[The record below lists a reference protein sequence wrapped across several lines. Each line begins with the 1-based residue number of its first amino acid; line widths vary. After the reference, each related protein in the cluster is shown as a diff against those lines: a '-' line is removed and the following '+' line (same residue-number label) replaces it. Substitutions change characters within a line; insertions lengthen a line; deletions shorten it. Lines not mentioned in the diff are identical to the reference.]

1 MANEI
6 ELKLAF
12 PATALA
18 EILAHPL
25 LAQAPRKGAPR
36 VLDNSYFDTAELT
49 LHAARIAVRT
59 RRMGDTVLQTVKCA
73 AESRGGL
80 SSRPEWEQPFQSTF
94 DFAAVDIKPVR
105 KMLEA
110 LAAQLQPVFTTVF
123 HRDTRIVQ
131 PVPEVSILVM
141 IDTGKII
148 AGKAEEAI
156 CELELEL
163 AQGGADD
170 LINLAIVLAEDL
182 PLIPFDL
189 SKAQRGYQLFL
200 HTPPQAVRFSKPPLD
215 AAHTPLQVFKQLAVI
230 AEDAWVANLHGT
242 LGSGDPEFVHQL
254 RVTLRRLKTLLKV
267 FKPVLPA
274 DFVLRWKTHLSELA
288 RVSGRARDLDV
299 LREEILAPLRC
310 SESASDIDALFEHSL
325 RECALQQQAARTE
338 LAGMPH
344 GLRLLHFNKALHRL
358 PEPAKPGKLPDFAA
372 KRLNKLHA
380 TARRRLAAVDQN
392 PTPEMRHRLRISLK
406 HLRYTSEFFASL
418 FNEDEMNRFAKNIA
432 ARQDELGFLQDLQT
446 TLDCLE
452 RWSAH
457 DPALLQARE
466 RVSDWYGD
474 KAEKT
479 VKQAGELLATQL
491 SARPPWQK
499 P

>member
-12 PATALA
+12 PASALA
-18 EILAHPL
+18 QVLAHPL
-25 LAQAPRKGAPR
+25 LAQAPRKGVPR
-36 VLDNSYFDTAELT
+36 VLDNTYFDTADLT

-59 RRMGDTVLQTVKCA
+59 RRMGDSVLQTVKCA

-80 SSRPEWEQPFQSTF
+80 SSRPEWEQPFREQF
-94 DFAAVDIKPVR
+94 DFSAVDIKAVR

-148 AGKAEEAI
+148 AGDAEEAI

-163 AQGGADD
+163 AQGGAND

-189 SKAQRGYQLFL
+189 SKAQRGYQLFC
-200 HTPPQAVRFSKPPLD
+200 HTPPQAIRFSKPTLNAAQAPLD
-215 AAHTPLQVFKQLAVI
+215 VFRQLAEI
-230 AEDAWVANLHGT
+230 AENAWLANLHGT
-242 LGSGDPEFVHQL
+242 LGSNDPEFVHQL

-274 DFVLRWKTHLSELA
+274 DFVSRWKTHLGELA
-288 RVSGRARDLDV
+288 RVSGQARDLDV
-299 LREEILAPLRC
+299 LREDILAPLRC
-310 SESASDIDALFEHSL
+310 SESATDIDALLEHSL
-325 RECALQQQAARTE
+325 RECAHQQQLARQQLAA
-338 LAGMPH
+338 MPH
-344 GLRLLHFNKALHRL
+344 GLHLLHFNKALHRL
-358 PEPAKPGKLPDFAA
+358 PEPVKTGKLPAFAA
-372 KRLNKLHA
+372 KRLHKLHA
-380 TARRRLAAVDQN
+380 TARRQLTAVDQN

-406 HLRYTSEFFASL
+406 HLRYSCEFFASL
-418 FNEDEMNRFAKNIA
+418 FNEEAMNRFARNIA

-452 RWSAH
+452 RWSQH
-457 DPALLQARE
+457 DPALRQAPE
-466 RVSDWYGD
+466 RVSAWYAD
-474 KAEKT
+474 KAERT

-491 SARPPWQK
+491 AATPPWQTA
-499 P
+499 